1 MTICIQLLLVYLSCC
16 RDWKTWVGKG
26 GNPFQNAS
34 AINVIVSVYLEFIR
48 LLICNLIQQIQTPIR
63 KWGALWNRPTTPHFK
78 INFCVKFIPRYQGRF
93 FLFFSTFFQH
103 SLSGS
108 TYVILLTLSFVL
120 IEATQVISEWQ

>member
-16 RDWKTWVGKG
+16 RDWKPWVGKG

-48 LLICNLIQQIQTPIR
+48 LLICNLIQQIQTPIPE
-63 KWGALWNRPTTPHFK
+63 WGALCNRPTTPHFK

-93 FLFFSTFFQH
+93 FSFLIYFFPTRPFRVY
-103 SLSGS
+103 L
-108 TYVILLTLSFVL
+108 ILLTLSFVM
-120 IEATQVISEWQ
+120 IEATQVTSEWQ